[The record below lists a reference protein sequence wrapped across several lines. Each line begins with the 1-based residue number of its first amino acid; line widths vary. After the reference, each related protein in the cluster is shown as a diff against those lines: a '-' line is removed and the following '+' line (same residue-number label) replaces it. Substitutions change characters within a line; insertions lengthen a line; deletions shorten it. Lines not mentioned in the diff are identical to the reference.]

1 MELLKHSAL
10 AQLSQLALGESN
22 MKSLLDEAV
31 NLITKTLGVKYALVL
46 DLLKK
51 DEGFIVRAGVGWQK
65 DIVSKVILAEN
76 EQAVNKLLSATP
88 VIIELGQNQVGRGE
102 EEEFLAFLH
111 AHGVVSG
118 ISAVIKGQEQPF
130 GILSA
135 CTNRQQKY
143 SEDDVNFVKALANI
157 LAKAIELQRKQAAL
171 QASHDQLIFALD
183 VTRMGIWDWNI
194 LTGEV
199 KWSDTLEAL
208 HGLAPGTFKGTFA
221 AFLECVHS
229 EDCEFVRH
237 AIAGAVEHKENYN
250 IEFRIVWPDGSVHWI
265 QAQGRVFCNEAGY
278 SVRMIG
284 VGLDITERKQ
294 VEEALSQSEQHYR
307 NLADAMP
314 LIVWTAQP
322 DGAVDYFNQRW
333 FEYTETTIE
342 QSKGWG
348 WQSVVHP
355 DDRVRCLEDWKIA
368 LETGSGC
375 EVEYR
380 FRRSDGSYRWH
391 LGRAMP
397 MRDRQG
403 KIVSWVGTATDI
415 DAQKQTQEAER
426 FLSQASKEL
435 ASSLD
440 YQSTLERVVRLAVPT
455 VGDWCA
461 VDVWEKVEREG
472 EWGSGGVGE
481 WESGGVGEWERGGE
495 GEWESGGVGERVNI
509 SSQSASIRRLA
520 VAHVDPSKVEWA
532 QELQERYPH
541 DPNDRHGVANV
552 LRSGKSELY
561 TDIPDSLL
569 VATARDA
576 EHLAIMREIG
586 FSSAMVVPMIARDR
600 TLGAIT
606 FVSDE
611 SGRHYSASDL
621 ALAEDLACRAALA
634 VDNARLYRESQEAEA
649 ALRESEERFRAMANS
664 APVMLWMSG
673 TDGQY
678 TFFNQAWLN
687 FTGRSMEEELGIG
700 WVEEVHPEDVRC
712 CGDIYM
718 TAFNVR
724 KPFEMEYRLRS
735 RLGEYRWIVD
745 TGTPRFMPD
754 GTFAGYIGCCVD
766 ITERKSAAEA
776 MRSRATEL
784 AHLSS
789 VLAKTNMDLEK
800 RNQELDQFAYIVSH
814 DLKAPLRAIANLSQ
828 WIEED
833 LQDLLTGDT
842 KHQMNL
848 LRGRVHR
855 MEALIEGIL
864 TYSRVGRVKTAKK
877 IVDVGT
883 LLKNII
889 DSLAP
894 PPTFTITLESEMPV
908 FATEQLLLEQVF
920 ANLISNAIKHH
931 HRSDGRIDISVQD
944 RGDFYEFVVRDDGPG
959 IDPQYHE
966 KVFVIFQTLVPRDR
980 VENTGI
986 GLSLVKKIVEDKG
999 GSVRLESHQDRGAT
1013 FRFTWPK

>member
-1 MELLKHSAL
+1 MLDHSAL
-10 AQLSQLALGESN
+10 AQTSQLALAESN

-31 NLITKTLGVKYALVL
+31 NLITQTLGVKYALVL

-65 DIVSKVILAEN
+65 DIVSKRILAEN
-76 EQAVNKLLSATP
+76 EQAVNKLLSGTP
-88 VIIELGQNQVGRGE
+88 VIIELGQNQVGRGEE

-118 ISAVIKGQEQPF
+118 ISAVIEGQEQPL

-135 CTNRQQKY
+135 CTNRQRKY

-157 LAKAIELQRKQAAL
+157 LAKAIELQQKQAAL
-171 QASHDQLIFALD
+171 QASQDQLIFALD

-199 KWSDTLEAL
+199 KWSDTLEPL

-265 QAQGRVFCNEAGY
+265 EAYGRVFCNETGEA
-278 SVRMIG
+278 VRMIG
-284 VGLDITERKQ
+284 VGLDITESKQ

-333 FEYTETTIE
+333 FDYTETTIE

-355 DDRVRCLEDWKIA
+355 DDRVRCLEDWRRA
-368 LETGSGC
+368 LETGSCC

-415 DAQKQTQEAER
+415 DTQKQTQEAER

-440 YQSTLERVVRLAVPT
+440 YQTTLERVVRLAVPT

-461 VDVWEKVEREG
+461 VDVWEEESRVAEG
-472 EWGSGGVGE
+472 QRGRGAEGQRGRGAEGQGNFSTQNSKSG
-481 WESGGVGEWERGGE
+481 
-495 GEWESGGVGERVNI
+495 
-509 SSQSASIRRLA
+509 QSRSIRRLA

-541 DPNDRHGVANV
+541 DLNDRHGVPNV

-561 TDIPDSLL
+561 PDIPDSLL
-569 VATARDA
+569 VTTARDA

-586 FSSAMVVPMIARDR
+586 FSSAMVVPMIARSR

-606 FVSDE
+606 FVSDK

-649 ALRESEERFRAMANS
+649 ALRESE
-664 APVMLWMSG
+664 
-673 TDGQY
+673 
-678 TFFNQAWLN
+678 
-687 FTGRSMEEELGIG
+687 
-700 WVEEVHPEDVRC
+700 
-712 CGDIYM
+712 
-718 TAFNVR
+718 
-724 KPFEMEYRLRS
+724 
-735 RLGEYRWIVD
+735 
-745 TGTPRFMPD
+745 
-754 GTFAGYIGCCVD
+754 
-766 ITERKSAAEA
+766 TERKSAAEA
-776 MRSRATEL
+776 MRSRANEL
-784 AHLSS
+784 DRLSS

-842 KHQMNL
+842 RHQMNL

-855 MEALIEGIL
+855 MEGLIEGIL
-864 TYSRVGRVKTAKK
+864 TYSRVGRVQTSKE

-883 LLKNII
+883 LLQNII

-894 PPTFTITLESEMPV
+894 PPTFTITVESEMPV
-908 FATEQLLLEQVF
+908 FATEPLPLEQVF

-931 HRSDGRIDISVQD
+931 HRTDGHIEISVQD

-966 KVFVIFQTLVPRDR
+966 KVFAIFQTLVPRDR

>member
-1 MELLKHSAL
+1 VEEELRLQLLKQSAL
-10 AQLSQLALGESN
+10 AQLSQLALAESN
-22 MKSLLDEAV
+22 MKSLLDHAV
-31 NLITKTLGVKYALVL
+31 NLITQTLGVKYALVL

-65 DIVSKVILAEN
+65 DIVSEVILAEN
-76 EQAVNKLLSATP
+76 EQAVNKLLSGTP
-88 VIIELGQNQVGRGE
+88 VTIELGQNQVGRGE
-102 EEEFLAFLH
+102 EEEEFLAFLD

-118 ISAVIKGQEQPF
+118 ISAVIEGQEQPF
-130 GILSA
+130 GIVSA
-135 CTNRQQKY
+135 CTNRQRKY

-157 LAKAIELQRKQAAL
+157 LAKAIELQQKQAAL
-171 QASHDQLIFALD
+171 QASQDQLIFALD

-199 KWSDTLEAL
+199 KWSDTLEPL

-229 EDCEFVRH
+229 EDCEFVRQ
-237 AIAGAVEHKENYN
+237 AIADAVEHKENYN
-250 IEFRIVWPDGSVHWI
+250 IEFRIVWPDGSIHWI
-265 QAQGRVFCNEAGY
+265 QTQGRVFCNEAGS

-284 VGLDITERKQ
+284 VGLDITKSKQ

-355 DDRVRCLEDWKIA
+355 DDRVQCLEDWKIA

-403 KIVSWVGTATDI
+403 KIVSWVGTATYI
-415 DAQKQTQEAER
+415 EAQKQSQEVER

-461 VDVWEKVEREG
+461 VDVWEEGERE
-472 EWGSGGVGE
+472 GVGE
-481 WESGGVGEWERGGE
+481 WESGRG
-495 GEWESGGVGERVNI
+495 GERVNI
-509 SSQSASIRRLA
+509 SSESPSIRRLA
-520 VAHVDPSKVEWA
+520 VAHVDPSKVKWA

-541 DPNDRHGVANV
+541 DPNAQHGVPNV

-561 TDIPDSLL
+561 PDIPDSLL
-569 VATARDA
+569 VTTARDA

-634 VDNARLYRESQEAEA
+634 VDNARLYRESQSAEV

-664 APVMLWMSG
+664 APVLLWMSG

-776 MRSRATEL
+776 MRDRANEL
-784 AHLSS
+784 ARLSS

-828 WIEED
+828 WIQED

-842 KHQMNL
+842 RHQMNL

-864 TYSRVGRVKTAKK
+864 TYSRVGRVKTAKE

-883 LLKNII
+883 LLQNII

-894 PPTFTITLESEMPV
+894 PPTFTITVESEMPV
-908 FATEQLLLEQVF
+908 FATEQLPLEQVF

-931 HRSDGRIDISVQD
+931 HRTDGRIEISGQD
-944 RGDFYEFVVRDDGPG
+944 RGDFYEFAVGDDGPG